1 MADRNLYEALGGH
14 QTFENLVSHFY
25 ALVTVDPILRPMY
38 PDTDLG
44 EAAERLMLFLEQYW
58 GGPTTYQ
65 DTRGHPRLRMRHAG
79 FHIGPKEQAAWL
91 RCMKSAVDEIQA
103 TEELKAQLWSYMEFA
118 AASMVNQA
126 E

>member
-25 ALVTVDPILRPMY
+25 ALVTADPILRPMY
-38 PDTDLG
+38 PDADLG
-44 EAAERLMLFLEQYW
+44 EAAQRLMLFLEQYW

-103 TEELKAQLWSYMEFA
+103 PEELKAQLWSYMEFA
-118 AASMVNQA
+118 AASMVNRA

>member
-1 MADRNLYEALGGH
+1 MTDNNLYEALGGH

-44 EAAERLMLFLEQYW
+44 EAAGRLMLFLEQYW
-58 GGPTTYQ
+58 GGPKTYQ
-65 DTRGHPRLRMRHAG
+65 ETRGHPRLRMRHAG
-79 FHIGPKEQAAWL
+79 FHIGPQQQEAWL
-91 RCMKSAVDEIQA
+91 RCMKSAIDEIEA
-103 TEELKAQLWSYMEFA
+103 APELKAQLWSYMEFA
-118 AASMVNQA
+118 AASLVNQP

>member
-1 MADRNLYEALGGH
+1 
-14 QTFENLVSHFY
+14 
-25 ALVTVDPILRPMY
+25 
-38 PDTDLG
+38 
-44 EAAERLMLFLEQYW
+44 
-58 GGPTTYQ
+58 
-65 DTRGHPRLRMRHAG
+65 MRHAG

-103 TEELKAQLWSYMEFA
+103 PDELKAQLWSYMEFA